1 MSRADNE
8 VLRRRDAV
16 ERRLAGALRFDAL
29 VERLREVV
37 ERFFVAVDRFL
48 AAEDFFADVRVVED
62 RLVELDERGF
72 AVERFFALEVRLV
85 AAVVRR
91 RGAVVAKTARR
102 YSTICGQR
110 RTLRGS
116 PAAPVHSTTKR
127 EICGVVSPQPP
138 RGVTTLGGLFA
149 TQRLVGTLLVSGGFH
164 HRPKPNVSPDG

>member
-1 MSRADNE
+1 MSRVDNE

-48 AAEDFFADVRVVED
+48 AADARVVED
-62 RLVELDERGF
+62 RVVEPDERGF

-116 PAAPVHSTTKR
+116 PTATVHSATKR
-127 EICGVVSPQPP
+127 EICGVVTPQSP
-138 RGVTTLGGLFA
+138 RGVTTLGGLFT
-149 TQRLVGTLLVSGGFH
+149 TQRLVGTLLVLGGFH
-164 HRPKPNVSPDG
+164 HRPKPKSEVSPNG